1 MKYTDRIQLS
11 AQPIETSKK
20 PGKPYVK
27 EYTKFISSSIMSLNK
42 GYSVTAFTEEQI
54 KDLRAY
60 FGDALLVW
68 TYPTYYILKLKESE
82 VKR

>member
-1 MKYTDRIQLS
+1 MRYKDRVYFNAHPL
-11 AQPIETSKK
+11 ETSDK

-42 GYSVTAFTEEQI
+42 GYSVTVFTEEQV
-54 KDLRAY
+54 KVLMNH
-60 FGDALLVW
+60 FGDALQVW
-68 TYPTYYILKLKESE
+68 THPTYFILQLKESE

>member
-1 MKYTDRIQLS
+1 MRYKDRIQLNS
-11 AQPIETSKK
+11 GPIETNRK

-54 KDLRAY
+54 KDLRNY
-60 FGDALLVW
+60 FGDALVVW